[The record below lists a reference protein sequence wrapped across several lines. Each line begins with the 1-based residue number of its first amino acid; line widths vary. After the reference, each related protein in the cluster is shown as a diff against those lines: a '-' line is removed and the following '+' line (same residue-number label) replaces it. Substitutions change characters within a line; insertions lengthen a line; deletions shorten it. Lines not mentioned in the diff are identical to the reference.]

1 MEVEEDNWQGV
12 GWEKLGETL
21 DGWGSIMEIV
31 EAEGEG
37 LLGKT
42 PEFEEVEVDWGVQE
56 EEEELGLG

>member
-12 GWEKLGETL
+12 GWGRLGETL
-21 DGWGSIMEIV
+21 DGWGSIMETV

-42 PEFEEVEVDWGVQE
+42 PEFEEAEVDWGVQE

>member
-1 MEVEEDNWQGV
+1 ME
-12 GWEKLGETL
+12 T
-21 DGWGSIMEIV
+21 V

-42 PEFEEVEVDWGVQE
+42 PEFEEAEVDWGVQE